1 MREADFDEFSELL
14 TAAFDILGKTP
25 AAKVISPT
33 ALALWF
39 QALVEYP
46 LPAVRAGLSAQIKRG
61 TYTPVPADVVG
72 FIESTLQRDNRP
84 GGEEAWALALSTL
97 DDVNTV
103 VWTQEAADAFGKAR
117 PVLESSGP
125 ISARKTF
132 LEIYER
138 LVAGNRQNR
147 VAVSWFVSPGS
158 DVATYQRAI
167 ENGRAAGLL
176 PAPDPKLLL
185 EDAKK
190 KKAEEEKPR
199 KLSPREQ
206 LAEVR
211 RLLLAGVEEKQRAA
225 DEAIKGRIEEEDEF
239 KRDLAKRVAE
249 RQAFIRMADEAQVAR
264 QERDRQRHAAP

>member
-14 TAAFDILGKTP
+14 KAAFDILGKTP

-33 ALALWF
+33 AQALWF
-39 QALVEYP
+39 QALSEYP
-46 LPAVRAGLSAQIKRG
+46 LPAVRAGLAAQIKRG

-103 VWTQEAADAFGKAR
+103 VWTQEAAEAFGKAR

-138 LVAGNRQNR
+138 LVTASRQSR
-147 VAVSWFVSPGS
+147 TAVSWFVSPGS
-158 DVATYQRAI
+158 DVDTYRRAI
-167 ENGRAAGLL
+167 ENGRAAGFL
-176 PAPDPKLLL
+176 PPPDPLLAL
-185 EDAKK
+185 AAPEDD
-190 KKAEEEKPR
+190 KPR
-199 KLSPREQ
+199 KLAPREQ
-206 LAEVR
+206 LAQIR
-211 RLLLAGVEEKQRAA
+211 TLLLDGVAEKQRLA
-225 DEAIKGRIEEEDEF
+225 DEEIKGRIEEEDEF

-249 RQAFIRMADEAQVAR
+249 RLAFIRMADQAQVAR
-264 QERDRQRHAAP
+264 QERDRQRDAAA

>member
-1 MREADFDEFSELL
+1 MREADFDEFKELL

-39 QALVEYP
+39 QSLAEFP
-46 LPAVRAGLSAQIKRG
+46 LPAVRAGLAAQIKRG

-103 VWTQEAADAFGKAR
+103 VWTQEAAEAFGKAR

-138 LVAGNRQNR
+138 LVVSNRQKR
-147 VAVSWFVSPGS
+147 VSVCWFVSPGS
-158 DVATYQRAI
+158 DVETYRLAV
-167 ENGRAAGLL
+167 ENGRTAGLL
-176 PAPDPKLLL
+176 PQPGPAPALAAP
-185 EDAKK
+185 EN
-190 KKAEEEKPR
+190 EKVPT
-199 KLSPREQ
+199 LSPREQ
-206 LAEVR
+206 LAKVR
-211 RLLLAGVEEKQRAA
+211 ELLLDGIEAKQQQA
-225 DEAIKGRIEEEDEF
+225 DAEIRGRIEEEEEF

-249 RQAFIRMADEAQVAR
+249 RQAFIRMADQAQVAR
-264 QERDRQRHAAP
+264 AERDRVQGAGEP